1 MTDALYKR
9 KTSPKE
15 FVMAFIFGKDESPEW
30 FIESNRI
37 SIPQRLIYE
46 NGKTISFVP
55 GDYICRN
62 LNGNIWVEEKRKF
75 LKNYKLIEG

>member
-30 FIESNRI
+30 FIKSNKI
-37 SIPQRLIYE
+37 VIPQRLICDG
-46 NGKTISFVP
+46 GKTIAFSP

-62 LNGNIWVEEKRKF
+62 LDGNIWVEEKRKF